1 MLWLLQQELQDKLKS
16 LSSVKGYIYNL
27 TAIEH
32 PPLRD
37 PCIHNICT
45 STQRHTTM
53 GIILHTSPLEFKEL
67 IYYYFLSDDL
77 FWQSG
82 KPPGKS
88 LQSTAYCVFLNLLA
102 SSFHSCWH
110 CTWLRITTLY
120 CCKYA
125 ILLPWINRHW
135 IFYNYIYHRAGTG
148 CWCYLLV
155 FCGL

>member
-1 MLWLLQQELQDKLKS
+1 MASAAGIARQIKVSILCQGLYIQS
-16 LSSVKGYIYNL
+16 YSHRTPSSQGS
-27 TAIEH
+27 
-32 PPLRD
+32 
-37 PCIHNICT
+37 IHNICT
-45 STQRHTTM
+45 STQRHITM

-67 IYYYFLSDDL
+67 IQYYFLSDDL

-82 KPPGKS
+82 NPPGKS

-125 ILLPWINRHW
+125 ILLSWINRHW
-135 IFYNYIYHRAGTG
+135 IFYNYIDHRAGTG